1 MGKLDISFY
10 RDDFRRSDK
19 IITPSNMDL
28 ILVLKIKM

>member
-28 ILVLKIKM
+28 NISLENKM